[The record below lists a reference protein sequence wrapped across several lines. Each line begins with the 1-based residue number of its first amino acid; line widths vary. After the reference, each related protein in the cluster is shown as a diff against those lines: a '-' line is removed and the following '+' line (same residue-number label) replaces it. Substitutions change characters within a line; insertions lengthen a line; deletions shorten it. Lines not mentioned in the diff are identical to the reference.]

1 MSRRPIL
8 AALVVVLLSGPVA
21 ADPALW
27 ADEWPRT
34 DFSLHNVDLTEILSG
49 GPPRDGIPAVDA
61 PAFVP
66 VREETV
72 LEDREPVLTLDLGG
86 EVRAYPIR
94 YLMWHGIANDTVGD
108 VPVAVTFCP
117 LCNTAMVF
125 DRRVQG
131 QVLDFGVT
139 GKLRASDMIMYDRQ
153 TESWWQQAPG
163 QGIVGR
169 MTGVHLTQLPAV
181 MESRAQV
188 LTSHPEGLV
197 MVQPGWPR
205 QYGANPCAG

>member
-1 MSRRPIL
+1 MSRRPIP

-34 DFSLHNVDLTEILSG
+34 DCSLHNVDLTEIHSG

-72 LEDREPVLTLDLGG
+72 PQDREPVLTLDLGG

-94 YLMWHGIANDTVGD
+94 YLMWHEIANDTVGD
-108 VPVAVTFCP
+108 VPVAVT
-117 LCNTAMVF
+117 
-125 DRRVQG
+125 
-131 QVLDFGVT
+131 
-139 GKLRASDMIMYDRQ
+139 I
-153 TESWWQQAPG
+153 
-163 QGIVGR
+163 
-169 MTGVHLTQLPAV
+169 
-181 MESRAQV
+181 
-188 LTSHPEGLV
+188 
-197 MVQPGWPR
+197 
-205 QYGANPCAG
+205 